1 MKKFHILWLC
11 AFLYTYGGYAK
22 QQLSATNEKQTVE
35 KQIAQYP
42 IHIPFEKGM
51 EIEREVKLS
60 DIAESVEYLRL
71 ETTDKGLVKY
81 FLMSM
86 MHRTSKYYIFAE
98 HQNVK
103 QFTRDGKFV
112 RNIGRRG
119 QGPGEYN
126 YILQID
132 VDEKAGKVYVLSTGK
147 RFNVYDL
154 ETGEFLQSGKLT
166 HGQPRSFLMQNDS
179 TMIAYKVNDNGQ
191 VKTLAYSATLSGNV
205 LHEYPRHELFEVER
219 GAYTMSSAHDFRLSR
234 FHGMI
239 NLKEY
244 ENDTVFTITPEGLK
258 KRYIID
264 TGKYGIKLEHTF
276 PALNGNEEAFNRLAA
291 ENMRYAVLE
300 TEYYLFLPYTHWA
313 GPKKNRPKM
322 AMYDK
327 RTGECYRVKNDLIE
341 DDLTKG
347 LYVYFPHCAF
357 DEHTLVLAFDAAH
370 IHSVAERNPDLDLLN
385 HPQLKGLDEE
395 DNPVL
400 MIVHLKR

>member
-1 MKKFHILWLC
+1 MKKFHTLWLC
-11 AFLYTYGGYAK
+11 AFLCTYGGYAK
-22 QQLSATNEKQTVE
+22 QQLYVTDKKVTEEKE
-35 KQIAQYP
+35 NAQYP

-71 ETTDKGLVKY
+71 ETTDEGLVKY
-81 FLMSM
+81 FMPSM
-86 MHRTSKYYIFAE
+86 MHRTSKYYIFGE
-98 HQNVK
+98 TGNVM

-112 RNIGRRG
+112 RNIGRQG

-126 YILQID
+126 LIMQVD

-154 ETGEFLQSGKLT
+154 ETGKFLQSGKMT
-166 HGQPRSFLMQNDS
+166 QGQLSSFLMQDDS
-179 TMIAYKVNDNGQ
+179 TMVAYKDNGNGQ
-191 VKTLAYSATLSGNV
+191 QKTLAYIATLSGNV
-205 LHEYPRHELFEVER
+205 MHEYPRHELFEVER
-219 GAYTMSSAHDFRLSR
+219 GAYMVGSQHDFRLSR
-234 FHGMI
+234 FHGMT

-244 ENDTVFTITPEGLK
+244 ENDTVFTVTPKGLK

-264 TGKYGIKLEHTF
+264 TGKYGIKLEHTY
-276 PALNGNEEAFNRLAA
+276 PALNGDEEAFNRLAA
-291 ENMRYAVLE
+291 EYLRYAVLE
-300 TEYYLFLPYTHWA
+300 TEHYLFFPYTHWA
-313 GPKKNRPKM
+313 GPKKNRPRM

-327 RTGECYRVKNDLIE
+327 RTGECYRVKSDLIE
-341 DDLTKG
+341 DDLTGG

-357 DEHTLVLAFDAAH
+357 DEHTLVLAFEAEQ
-370 IHSVAERNPDLDLLN
+370 IHRVAERNPDLKLLS
-385 HPQLKGLDEE
+385 HPQLKGLDEG